1 METQDRERSVGGA
14 MNSNTRE
21 DLKDFIRNVIEFIRD
36 GEFSVNNLDLI
47 DSGNRLIE
55 QLDKD
60 ETIP

>member
-1 METQDRERSVGGA
+1 